1 MEEDLVSELFNIGC
15 VKFGEFTL
23 KSGIKSPIYF
33 DMRIL
38 VSFPKLMVSLV
49 LVLLVENLNYFPS

>member
-1 MEEDLVSELFNIGC
+1 MEQELVSELFEIGC

-38 VSFPKLMVSLV
+38 VSFPKLMVFSFWVELV
-49 LVLLVENLNYFPS
+49 VNFIYLT